1 MSKVMT
7 NHNIITIPIL
17 LSCICLLLLTFLS
30 VTSVEAQRD
39 EGTVAGIWTF
49 DDGTANDT
57 SPQNLNGIVVGKPK
71 SVNGIAEKALKF
83 NGTSDGIKLPDSNR
97 INTGGPFPN
106 KTIAA
111 FFNCDDVNKKQKQV
125 IFEEGGR
132 TRGLVVY
139 VFDGK
144 IYGGAWNRAEAIN
157 WQGAWISDD
166 IKSKTW
172 YHVTVVIRN
181 GANKVEKDKLE
192 LWLDGKLVDTA
203 DGGQLFAHGD
213 DNGIGFVNQNA
224 VYHDNGGA
232 GTNIDWFGGLIDEV
246 VIYSSSFTKT
256 DIEELVG
263 ALDVAPQAKF
273 TTTWANLKAQRTQN

>member
-1 MSKVMT
+1 M
-7 NHNIITIPIL
+7 L
-17 LSCICLLLLTFLS
+17 CF
-30 VTSVEAQRD
+30 SVEAQRD

-49 DDGTANDT
+49 DDGTAMDSSN
-57 SPQNLNGIVVGKPK
+57 QKLNGTIVGKPEQVK
-71 SVNGIAEKALKF
+71 GIVNDALRF
-83 NGTSDGIKLPDSNR
+83 NGASDGIRIPDSNR

-106 KTIAA
+106 KTIAT
-111 FFNCDDVNKKQKQV
+111 FFNCDDVDKGQKQV

-157 WQGAWISDD
+157 WQGAWISED

-172 YHVTVVIRN
+172 YHVAVVIRN
-181 GANKVEKDKLE
+181 GANAVEKDKLE
-192 LWLDGKLVDTA
+192 FWLDGKLVDTA

-224 VYHDNGGA
+224 VYHDNEGS
-232 GTNIDWFGGLIDEV
+232 GTNIDWFGGMIDEMIV
-246 VIYSSSFTKT
+246 YASAFTKA
-256 DIEELVG
+256 DIEGLG
-263 ALDVAPQAKF
+263 QALDVAPQGKL
-273 TTTWANLKAQRTQN
+273 TTTWATMKIQRDYK

>member
-1 MSKVMT
+1 MNLLHQNKICIKSLY
-7 NHNIITIPIL
+7 ILFCITL
-17 LSCICLLLLTFLS
+17 LAVLYVFCID
-30 VTSVEAQRD
+30 VDAKRD

-49 DDGTANDT
+49 DDGTAADSSN
-57 SPQNLNGIVVGKPK
+57 QKLNGVLVGKPEQVK
-71 SVNGIAEKALKF
+71 GIVNDALRF
-83 NGTSDGIKLPDSNR
+83 NGKSDGIRLPDSNR

-111 FFNCDDVNKKQKQV
+111 FFNCDNVNKAGKQL

-157 WQGAWISDD
+157 WQGAWLSAD
-166 IKSKTW
+166 IKSRTW

-181 GANKVEKDKLE
+181 GANAVEKDKLE
-192 LWLDGKLVDTA
+192 FWLDGKLVDTA

-224 VYHDNGGA
+224 VYHDDGGS
-232 GTNIDWFGGLIDEV
+232 GTNIDYFGGMLDEMLV
-246 VIYSSSFTKT
+246 YASAFAKA
-256 DIEELVG
+256 DIEELVD
-263 ALDVAPQAKF
+263 ALDVAPQGKL
-273 TTTWANLKAQRTQN
+273 TTTWGKLKY

>member
-1 MSKVMT
+1 M
-7 NHNIITIPIL
+7 IIIKNKFNFFRSSCLFFCISL
-17 LSCICLLLLTFLS
+17 LSLSFMFCL
-30 VTSVEAQRD
+30 SVEAQRD

-49 DDGTANDT
+49 DDGTATDSSN
-57 SPQNLNGIVVGKPK
+57 QKLNGVLVGKPEQVK
-71 SVNGIAEKALKF
+71 GIVNDALRF
-83 NGTSDGIKLPDSNR
+83 NGESDGIRIPDSNR

-111 FFNCDDVNKKQKQV
+111 FFNCDDVNKNHKQV

-157 WQGAWISDD
+157 WQGAWISTD

-172 YHVTVVIRN
+172 YHVAIVIRN
-181 GANKVEKDKLE
+181 GANAVQKDKLE
-192 LWLDGKLVDTA
+192 FWLDSKLIKTA
-203 DGGQLFAHGD
+203 DGGQLHAHGD

-224 VYHDNGGA
+224 VYHDNGGD
-232 GTNIDWFGGLIDEV
+232 GSNIDYFGGMLDEMV
-246 VIYSSSFTKT
+246 VYASAFAKA
-256 DIEELVG
+256 DIEELVN
-263 ALDVAPQAKF
+263 ALDVAPQGKL
-273 TTTWANLKAQRTQN
+273 TTTWGKLKTDKW